1 MRLSK
6 HFTLQEMTFSQKAA
20 RLGINNAPSREEINN
35 LRNVCNFIL
44 EPVRVHYNKAITPSS
59 GYRGEVLNIAVG
71 GSENSQHRQGEAV
84 DFSVP
89 TIPNLEVCQW
99 IIENVEFDQL
109 ILEYPS
115 SNPFSGWIHCSY
127 NGDKNRGEVLTKTRQ
142 GYSEGLND
150 EII

>member
-1 MRLSK
+1 M
-6 HFTLQEMTFSQKAA
+6 QEMTFSQKAS
-20 RLGINNAPSREEINN
+20 RLGINNDPNREEINN
-35 LRNVCNFIL
+35 LRDVCNFIL
-44 EPVRVHYNKAITPSS
+44 EPVRIHYNKAMTPSS

-71 GSENSQHRQGEAV
+71 GSDNSQHREGKAV

-115 SNPFSGWIHCSY
+115 ENPFSGWIHCSY
-127 NGDKNRGEVLTKTRQ
+127 NGDKNRGGVLTKTRQ
-142 GYSEGLND
+142 GYSKGLNP
-150 EII
+150 